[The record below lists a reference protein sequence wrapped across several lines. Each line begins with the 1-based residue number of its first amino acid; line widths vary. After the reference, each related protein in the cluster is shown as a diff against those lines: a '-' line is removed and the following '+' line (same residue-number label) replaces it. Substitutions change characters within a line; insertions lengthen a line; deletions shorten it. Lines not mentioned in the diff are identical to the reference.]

1 MLVLFIIWATDS
13 GSPHLLEVRMLILV
27 LEQSTS
33 CPQVT
38 YFPDSRGGMGR
49 TKQPFISVVPKAELL
64 SPLVPDESTIKVSF
78 TVKS

>member
-13 GSPHLLEVRMLILV
+13 GNPHLLEVRMLILV

-33 CPQVT
+33 CPQMT
-38 YFPDSRGGMGR
+38 YFSDSKGDMGR

-64 SPLVPDESTIKVSF
+64 SPLLLDESTIKIRF